1 MSKASEN
8 TPVDIPARSK
18 AKPVEAGE
26 PVENIALSQQG
37 ATFAERAAA
46 REKAAK
52 QVSKA
57 SAEDKAVTRS
67 SSKRAGR
74 K

>member
-8 TPVDIPARSK
+8 TPVDVPSK
-18 AKPVEAGE
+18 STPIGPGE

-57 SAEDKAVTRS
+57 TAEDKAVTRS